1 MAEEKNNEIKHVDT
15 STRTHLH
22 DHEIGLETDVVL
34 LDTSAAHLEKGQ
46 YGNLKLA
53 KDGHTVLIPQPSAD
67 PNDPL
72 NWSWTRKHLMLAV
85 ISLTAFLG
93 DYGSGAGIPLIVLQG
108 EEWGLPPPKVNEAGN
123 LNVLMLLVLHHS
135 FANRLLTFAEGLVV
149 FSGSSFVP
157 GGDEHPSCSG
167 RRSPELSSRSL
178 VPWPAASLCS
188 MGSGP

>member
-1 MAEEKNNEIKHVDT
+1 MAEEEKTEIRQVNT

-22 DHEIGLETDVVL
+22 DQEIGHETDVVL

-85 ISLTAFLG
+85 ISATAFLG

-108 EEWGLPPPKVNEAGN
+108 QEWGMSPAKVNEAGN
-123 LNVLMLLVLHHS
+123 LNVLML
-135 FANRLLTFAEGLVV
+135 
-149 FSGSSFVP
+149 
-157 GGDEHPSCSG
+157 
-167 RRSPELSSRSL
+167 
-178 VPWPAASLCS
+178 
-188 MGSGP
+188 